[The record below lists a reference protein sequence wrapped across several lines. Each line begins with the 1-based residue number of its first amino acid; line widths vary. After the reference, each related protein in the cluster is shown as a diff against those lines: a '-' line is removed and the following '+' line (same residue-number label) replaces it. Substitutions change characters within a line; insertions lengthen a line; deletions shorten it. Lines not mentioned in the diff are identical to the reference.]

1 MAFDNVTLFEINI
14 QDFPFGGETGETA
27 ETEESVEIADEPST
41 ESESEASSGSRAR
54 RVVGFLFGAVILA
67 AVARWAAQRRG
78 SDEDEA
84 FETEEIEPGVE
95 RVDA

>member
-14 QDFPFGGETGETA
+14 EDFPFDGASESA
-27 ETEESVEIADEPST
+27 ETEESVEITEEPG
-41 ESESEASSGSRAR
+41 EAYDSEASSGGRVR
-54 RVVGFLFGAVILA
+54 RVVGFLFGAVALA

-78 SDEDEA
+78 SDEADT

-95 RVDA
+95 RVEA